1 MGSRASLNDMTIST
15 ETVTRPL
22 RVLLVEDT
30 PDDAV
35 LLARALK
42 SSGFAAEYERVETE
56 AQMHRALQK
65 GGWDIVISDYSMP
78 EFSALEALRLTKM
91 FDPQLPFIIVSGN
104 IGEDVAVDAMRAGAQ
119 DYLNKNNL
127 ARLGPA
133 VMRELE
139 ESANRRR
146 QLAAEEALAAS
157 EARLH
162 SILDSL
168 GDIVWSIS
176 LPSLRLDYL
185 NPAAERIY
193 GRPVGHFIGHLGRW
207 LETVHPEDRERMRG
221 YTRDILDKGSHSAEY
236 RIVRPDGEVRWLF
249 DRARVIVNERGRRLR
264 IDGIASDITEH
275 KRQQELLYRFSHY
288 DALTGLPNRS
298 LMLAQLAQA
307 LGHARRDG
315 HTVAVLLVDLDRF
328 KNINDGL
335 GHSLGDEVLR
345 ETARRIAG
353 AVRTGDLA
361 ARLGGDEFA
370 LVLNDIDN
378 EQAVA
383 TLTQKLIH
391 AIGPSLRLAG
401 QEIYCTASIGIA
413 LYPRDG
419 TTPEELL
426 KNADTA
432 MYAAKRAGRDTL
444 RFYSAEMNAFAANQ
458 LELEAALRGA
468 LERGELEVHYQPQVD
483 LTRNGAIC
491 GFEALARWRHPQ
503 RGMVPPSVFIPLAEE
518 TGLIGPIGDFV
529 LRESCCQAKRWVENF
544 DADLMI
550 AVNLSARQFNQPD
563 LPRRIAQILHE
574 TGLPARNLEL
584 ELTESLVMKDA
595 ARSAAMLQELKAMGV
610 ALAIDDFGTGY
621 SSLAYLKRFPIDQI
635 KIDKSFVADISAK
648 PEDAAICASIIAL
661 AHSLRLPVV
670 AEGVEDV
677 GQLGFLLQ
685 HQCDRIQGFVFDQP
699 RPAAAVDELLRSQRC
714 LDLSAL
720 DIDRPQRTLLLVDDE
735 ENILTALKR
744 LLRRDGYRILA
755 TPDPAKAFELL
766 AQHPV
771 GVVVSDQRMPQMSG
785 TELLREIKNLYPDT
799 IRIVL
804 SGYTDL
810 KSVTDAINE
819 GAIYRFLTKPWDDD
833 QLREAI
839 REAFR
844 QQELAAENR
853 RLAREVGQA
862 NDQLAEA
869 NAMLRRLLQDKANR
883 IARDEALIG
892 VAQEAFHHVPLPIIG
907 VDDDGMIVLATGAA
921 QRAFPRAVPGTTL
934 ADCLPPHWPPHLH
947 QSAEAMP
954 ARLELMGTVYRL
966 VRQRLATAEG
976 AAGWLLTFLPAEHPV
991 GAAAS
996 AQAGP

>member
-1 MGSRASLNDMTIST
+1 MNDMTISM
-15 ETVTRPL
+15 EIALRPL
-22 RVLLVEDT
+22 HVLLVEDT

-35 LLARALK
+35 LLARALRR
-42 SSGFAAEYERVETE
+42 SGFAVKYERVETE
-56 AQMHRALQK
+56 AQMRTALEK

-119 DYLNKNNL
+119 DYLIKNNL

-185 NPAAERIY
+185 NPAAEHIY
-193 GRPVGHFIGHLGRW
+193 GRPVGYFTGHLGHW
-207 LETVHPEDRERMRG
+207 LETVHPDDRERMRG
-221 YTRDILDKGSHSAEY
+221 YTRDVLEKGSHSAEY

-249 DRARVIVNERGRRLR
+249 DRARVITNERGRRLR
-264 IDGIASDITEH
+264 IDGIAADITER
-275 KRQQELLYRFSHY
+275 KRQEELLYRFSHY

-307 LGHARRDG
+307 LAHAQRGGHM
-315 HTVAVLLVDLDRF
+315 VAVLLVDLDRF
-328 KNINDGL
+328 KTINDGL
-335 GHSLGDEVLR
+335 GHSMGDEVLR
-345 ETARRIAG
+345 EIARRIAG
-353 AVRTGDLA
+353 AVRGNDLV

-378 EQAVA
+378 EHVVA
-383 TLTQKLIH
+383 TLTQKLIY
-391 AIGPSLRLAG
+391 AIEPSLRLAG
-401 QEIYCTASIGIA
+401 QEIYCTTSIGIA

-419 TTPEELL
+419 ATPEELL

-432 MYAAKRAGRDTL
+432 MYEAKRAGRDTL
-444 RFYSAEMNAFAANQ
+444 RFYSAEMNTFAANQ

-468 LERGELEVHYQPQVD
+468 LERKELEVHYQPQVD
-483 LTRNGAIC
+483 LTRNGNVCA
-491 GFEALARWRHPQ
+491 FEALARWRHPE
-503 RGMVPPSVFIPLAEE
+503 RGMVPPTVFIPLAEE

-529 LRESCCQAKRWVENF
+529 LRESCRQAKRWVENF
-544 DADLMI
+544 DANIKI

-563 LPRRIAQILHE
+563 LPQRIAQVLRE

-584 ELTESLVMKDA
+584 TESLVMKDV
-595 ARSAAMLQELKAMGV
+595 ARSTAMLKELKAMGV

-621 SSLAYLKRFPIDQI
+621 SSLAYLKRFPIDQV
-635 KIDKSFVADISAK
+635 KIDKSFVADISSK
-648 PEDAAICASIIAL
+648 PEDASICSSIIAL
-661 AHSLRLPVV
+661 AHSLRLRVV
-670 AEGVEDV
+670 AEGVEET

-685 HQCDRIQGFVFDQP
+685 HQCDRMQGFVFDRP
-699 RPAAAVDELLRSQRC
+699 LPAAEVDELLRSQRR
-714 LDLSAL
+714 LDLTAL
-720 DIDRPQRTLLLVDDE
+720 DINRPQRTLLLVDDE

-744 LLRRDGYRILA
+744 LLRRDGYTIIS
-755 TPDPAKAFELL
+755 TTDPTKAFELL
-766 AQHPV
+766 AQHQV

-785 TELLREIKNLYPDT
+785 TELLREVKSLYPDT

-819 GAIYRFLTKPWDDD
+819 GAIYRFLTKPWEDD

-839 REAFR
+839 REAFH
-844 QQELAAENR
+844 QQEMAAENL
-853 RLAREVGQA
+853 RLSRENREA
-862 NDQLAEA
+862 NGKLAEA
-869 NAMLRRLLQDKANR
+869 NEMLRALLVEKASR
-883 IARDEALIG
+883 IARDETMIG

-907 VDDDGMIVLATGAA
+907 VDDGGMIVLATGAA
-921 QRAFPRAVPGTTL
+921 KRAFPRALPGNTL
-934 ADCLPPHWPPHLH
+934 DECFPPHWLQHLRDPHG
-947 QSAEAMP
+947 AIP
-954 ARLELMGTVYRL
+954 GRLELDGIAYRP
-966 VRQRLATAEG
+966 VRERLSVPG
-976 AAGWLLTFLPAEHPV
+976 GGAGWLLTLLPAEHPL

-996 AQAGP
+996 AEEGNP

>member
-1 MGSRASLNDMTIST
+1 M
-15 ETVTRPL
+15 ETATRPL

-42 SSGFAAEYERVETE
+42 RSGFAAEYERVETE
-56 AQMHRALQK
+56 AQMRKALQK

-78 EFSALEALRLTKM
+78 EFSALEALRLTRE

-104 IGEDVAVDAMRAGAQ
+104 IGEDVAVEAMRAGAQ
-119 DYLNKNNL
+119 DYLIKNNL

-146 QLAAEEALAAS
+146 QRLAEEALAAS

-185 NPAAERIY
+185 NPAAEHVY
-193 GRPVGHFIGHLGRW
+193 GRPAGHFAGHLNHW
-207 LETVHPEDRERMRG
+207 LETVHPDDRERMRG
-221 YTRDILDKGSHSAEY
+221 YARDVLEKGSHSAEY

-249 DRARVIVNERGRRLR
+249 DRARVVTNERGRRLR
-264 IDGIASDITEH
+264 IDGIAADVTER
-275 KRQQELLYRFSHY
+275 KRQEELLYRFSHY

-307 LGHARRDG
+307 LAHAQRGGHM
-315 HTVAVLLVDLDRF
+315 VAVLLVDLDRF
-328 KNINDGL
+328 KTINDGL
-335 GHSLGDEVLR
+335 GHTMGDEVLR
-345 ETARRIAG
+345 EIARRIAG
-353 AVRTGDLA
+353 AVRAADLV

-370 LVLNDIDN
+370 LVLNDIDH
-378 EQAVA
+378 EQVVA
-383 TLTQKLIH
+383 TLTQKVIY
-391 AIGPSLRLAG
+391 AIEPSLRLAG
-401 QEIYCTASIGIA
+401 QEIYCTTSIGIA

-419 TTPEELL
+419 ATPEELL

-432 MYAAKRAGRDTL
+432 MYEAKRAGRDTL

-468 LERGELEVHYQPQVD
+468 LERKELEVHYQPQVD
-483 LTRNGAIC
+483 LTRNGAVC
-491 GFEALARWRHPQ
+491 AFEALARWRHPQ

-529 LRESCCQAKRWVENF
+529 LRESCHQAKHWVENF
-544 DADLMI
+544 DANLKI

-563 LPRRIAQILHE
+563 LPQRIAQVLRE

-584 ELTESLVMKDA
+584 ELTESLVMRDV
-595 ARSAAMLQELKAMGV
+595 ARSTAMLKELKAMGV

-635 KIDKSFVADISAK
+635 KIDKSFVADISTK
-648 PEDAAICASIIAL
+648 PEDASICSSIIAL
-661 AHSLRLPVV
+661 AHSLRLRVV
-670 AEGVEDV
+670 AEGVEEA

-685 HQCDRIQGFVFDQP
+685 HQCDRMQGFVFDQP
-699 RPAAAVDELLRSQRC
+699 RPAAEVDELLRSQRR
-714 LDLSAL
+714 LDLTTL
-720 DIDRPQRTLLLVDDE
+720 DINRPRRTLLLVDDE
-735 ENILTALKR
+735 DNILAALKR
-744 LLRRDGYRILA
+744 LLRRDGYHIVA
-755 TPDPAKAFELL
+755 TTDPTKAFELL
-766 AQHPV
+766 AQHQV

-785 TELLREIKNLYPDT
+785 TELLREVKSLYPDT

-839 REAFR
+839 REAFH

-853 RLAREVGQA
+853 RLSREVRQA
-862 NDQLAEA
+862 NGKLAEA
-869 NAMLRRLLQDKANR
+869 NEMLKGLLQEKASR
-883 IARDEALIG
+883 IVRGETMIG

-907 VDDDGMIVLATGAA
+907 VDDGGMIVLATGAA
-921 QRAFPRAVPGTTL
+921 QRAFPRALPGNTL
-934 ADCLPPHWPPHLH
+934 DECFPSHWLRHLRDPHKAIPG
-947 QSAEAMP
+947 
-954 ARLELMGTVYRL
+954 RLELDGIAYRP
-966 VRQRLATAEG
+966 VRERLSVPG
-976 AAGWLLTFLPAEHPV
+976 GGSGWLLTLLPAEHPAGTADV
-991 GAAAS
+991 AAS
-996 AQAGP
+996 AAKGNP